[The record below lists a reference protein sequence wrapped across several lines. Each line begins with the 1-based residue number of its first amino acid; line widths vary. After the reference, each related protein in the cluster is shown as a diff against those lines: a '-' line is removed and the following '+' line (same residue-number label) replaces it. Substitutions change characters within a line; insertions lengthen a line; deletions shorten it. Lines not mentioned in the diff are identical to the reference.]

1 MCSRGLHT
9 PISHNK
15 IEATSQ
21 TKLGVWDVG
30 LQGGEWGGLHIST
43 TKTLYLKM

>member
-15 IEATSQ
+15 IEATGQ
-21 TKLGVWDVG
+21 TKLGVWDWDVG
-30 LQGGEWGGLHIST
+30 LQGGVSGGYTIPQQKHCI
-43 TKTLYLKM
+43 